1 MMRVFD
7 LDPDDWQGRP
17 LYLKGVSLSFY
28 SASVLFL
35 MISLLFLAPG
45 LTAPLWADHLPDAGK
60 VRMISR
66 YISLH
71 STRQL
76 SPQLCEE
83 IARHILLESRREGIP
98 PYVAVAIAQEESG
111 FDPRALNRKTE
122 DYGLF
127 QVHFPFWK
135 RYFARQTSG
144 SLIPIRRED
153 LFGIAVNVRVG
164 VMILRHD
171 IDLERGDYAR
181 GIGRYSGRKG
191 VEKLV
196 YEQKVVANEVSFVSY
211 AMANAH
217 GGQ

>member
-1 MMRVFD
+1 MRVFD
-7 LDPDDWQGRP
+7 LDSDDRRGRP
-17 LYLKGVSLSFY
+17 LFHKGVSLSFY
-28 SASVLFL
+28 SARFLCL
-35 MISLLFLAPG
+35 MIFPFFLAVGMTPSVWG
-45 LTAPLWADHLPDAGK
+45 DPLPDDGK
-60 VRMISR
+60 VRMLSR

-76 SPQLCEE
+76 SPELCGE
-83 IARHILLESRREGIP
+83 IARHILLESRREKIP

-111 FDPRALNRKTE
+111 FNPRALNRKTE

-164 VMILRHD
+164 MMILRHD

-191 VEKLV
+191 VGKLV

-211 AMANAH
+211 AMSNAH
-217 GGQ
+217 GGP

>member
-1 MMRVFD
+1 MRVFD
-7 LDPDDWQGRP
+7 LDPDDQQGRP
-17 LYLKGVSLSFY
+17 LFHKGVSLSFY
-28 SASVLFL
+28 SASGYFL
-35 MISLLFLAPG
+35 IVSFFFLAAG
-45 LTAPLWADHLPDAGK
+45 FKAPLWADPLPDSGK
-60 VRMISR
+60 VKMISR

-71 STRQL
+71 SNRRL
-76 SPQLCEE
+76 SPQLCGE
-83 IARHILLESRREGIP
+83 IARYILLESRRERIP

-111 FDPRALNRKTE
+111 FNPRALNRKTE

-164 VMILRHD
+164 MMILRHD

-191 VEKLV
+191 VAKLV
-196 YEQKVVANEVSFVSY
+196 YEQKVVANEVSFISY
-211 AMANAH
+211 VMANAH